1 MPGPA
6 PDRVLGEGK
15 TKVVLRSDEP
25 ERVLLKFKDDITALD
40 GVKHDLLPG
49 KGRINAAVS
58 ARLFEEL
65 QNEGVPTHYVRMAER
80 DLMLATKLTMIKL
93 EVVCRN
99 RAAGHFLKRLTMFKR
114 GEPLRI
120 PIVEFFLKSD
130 ELHDPMLTE
139 DHVVALGMATRR
151 EVGLMKHWTRVTNR
165 SLTKYMA
172 ARGLILVDFKLE
184 FGRDSRGRLL
194 VGDELNIDSM
204 RLWDSKTGETLD
216 KDIYRQGR
224 PLSDVFTVY
233 EESMKRIL
241 GRGA

>member
-1 MPGPA
+1 MPSPG
-6 PDRVLGEGK
+6 PDRVLAEGK

-25 ERVLLKFKDDITALD
+25 DRVLLKFKDDITALD
-40 GVKHDLLPG
+40 GVKHDILPG

-65 QNEGVPTHYVRMAER
+65 RKGGVPTHYVRIVEP

-139 DHVVALGMATRR
+139 DHVVVLGMATRR
-151 EVGLMKHWTRVTNR
+151 EVGLMKRWTRVTNR
-165 SLTKYMA
+165 LLSKYMA
-172 ARGLILVDFKLE
+172 ARDLILADFKLE
-184 FGRDSRGRLL
+184 FGRDSQGRLL

-224 PLSDVFTVY
+224 PLSDVFMVY